1 MSLDVIYE
9 TEVLGR
15 SVRIS
20 SRRTDRTLM
29 ELHARQARAEAVGRY
44 AGDLLGDVTLTLG
57 KGLKAVAYAIEG
69 WRQRRPTY
77 GELSALD
84 DRLLADI
91 GIQRADIPAIAEGAA
106 HKPLTGGRVSPARE
120 LSRVV

>member
-15 SVRIS
+15 SVSNSR
-20 SRRTDRTLM
+20 RRTDSILI
-29 ELHARQARAEAVGRY
+29 EAQARQERAEAVGRFV
-44 AGDLLGDVTLTLG
+44 GNLLGDATLKLG
-57 KGLKAVAYAIEG
+57 KGLKAVAYAVEG
-69 WRQRRPTY
+69 WRQRRATY
-77 GELSALD
+77 GELTALD

-106 HKPLTGGRVSPARE
+106 HKPLAGGRLSPARE
-120 LSRVV
+120 LSQAA